1 MDEINGS
8 QLILM
13 FFFFLKLVWIV
24 MQDACVCV
32 QVQSVQT
39 LTLILYTTCIIHI
52 STDLNFSCFLGWT
65 ECL

>member
-8 QLILM
+8 QLVLM
-13 FFFFLKLVWIV
+13 VFFLKWYWIV

-39 LTLILYTTCIIHI
+39 LTLILYTTCKIHI

>member
-8 QLILM
+8 QLVLM
-13 FFFFLKLVWIV
+13 LFFLKLVWIV

-39 LTLILYTTCIIHI
+39 LTLILYKTCIIHI
-52 STDLNFSCFLGWT
+52 STDLL
-65 ECL
+65 

>member
-8 QLILM
+8 QLVLM
-13 FFFFLKLVWIV
+13 VFFLKWYWIV

-39 LTLILYTTCIIHI
+39 LTLILYMQNSHFNRLELFMLFGM
-52 STDLNFSCFLGWT
+52 D
-65 ECL
+65 